1 MLVLGLVL
9 IALAVLF
16 AVAVLAG
23 NTEPTTFELF
33 NIGIDSSGRG
43 IFLLGAL
50 MMLVLLS
57 GVWLLQVGGNRSRQR
72 RKEVK
77 GLRKAAASQPSSR
90 EDSPPPVGPA
100 TTGRSDTDYVD
111 LSDRETRGRRP

>member
-9 IALAVLF
+9 IALAVLW

-57 GVWLLQVGGNRSRQR
+57 GVWLLQVGAARARQR

-77 GLRKAAASQPSSR
+77 GLRKAASSSS
-90 EDSPPPVGPA
+90 SPAA
-100 TTGRSDTDYVD
+100 TTSGRRQEEDYVD
-111 LSDRETRGRRP
+111 LSEREARERRR